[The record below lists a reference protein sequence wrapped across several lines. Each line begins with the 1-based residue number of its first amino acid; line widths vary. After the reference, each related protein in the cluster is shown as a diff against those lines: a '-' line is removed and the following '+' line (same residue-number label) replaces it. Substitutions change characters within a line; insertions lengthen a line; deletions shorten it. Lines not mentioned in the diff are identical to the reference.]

1 MRSTPTFTSGHMQQ
15 KMIGRT
21 ELTILPD
28 DSELLDQLADLLNAK
43 QNVDPLERSR
53 RIALL
58 SDQLRNC
65 LREVDALGLSEAGVH
80 LDMTLYAV
88 EKAREPKRAATSP
101 DRSRLH

>member
-1 MRSTPTFTSGHMQQ
+1 
-15 KMIGRT
+15 MIGRT

-28 DSELLDQLADLLNAK
+28 DNELLKQLADLLNAK

-53 RIALL
+53 RITLL

-65 LREVDALGLSEAGVH
+65 LREVDALGLNEAGVH

-88 EKAREPKRAATSP
+88 EKAREPKGPATSP
-101 DRSRLH
+101 DRSHLH